1 MAGADKKGHQVAGN
15 RGGGGAGKPRKV
27 REGGNSPDTDTQTQS
42 GSRKKRGASVAS
54 PKPLCPNG
62 AGSRHQ
68 RAEREGGERNG
79 RRGGAPLLAQSHA
92 TNPQR
97 GQKRPKRAHGG
108 RVAPPMV
115 EPMNK

>member
-1 MAGADKKGHQVAGN
+1 MAVADKKGHQVAN
-15 RGGGGAGKPRKV
+15 HRHGGGAGKHRATAPM
-27 REGGNSPDTDTQTQS
+27 GNSPAHGAQAQS
-42 GSRKKRGASVAS
+42 GSRKKRGRGKA
-54 PKPLCPNG
+54 PTKPLCPNG

-92 TNPQR
+92 TNPEQ
-97 GQKRPKRAHGG
+97 GQNADVGRDGG
-108 RVAPPMV
+108 RVAPPLV

>member
-1 MAGADKKGHQVAGN
+1 MAGADKKGHQVAN
-15 RGGGGAGKPRKV
+15 HRHGGGAGKPRKV
-27 REGGNSPDTDTQTQS
+27 REGGNSPAHGARAQS
-42 GSRKKRGASVAS
+42 GSRKKRRASVAS

-92 TNPQR
+92 TNPEQ
-97 GQKRPKRAHGG
+97 GQNAPIG
-108 RVAPPMV
+108 RDGESVAPPLV